1 MNARLPTPLPAPG
14 LSEEDA
20 FGLLERPDLSQMMA
34 EARALR
40 DDGFGALLTYSK
52 KLFIPRH
59 RCVRGM
65 KSFLE

>member
-20 FGLLERPDLSQMMA
+20 FGLLERTDLSEMMA

-40 DDGFGALLTYSK
+40 DEGFGALLTYSK
-52 KLFIPRH
+52 KLLSP
-59 RCVRGM
+59 
-65 KSFLE
+65 